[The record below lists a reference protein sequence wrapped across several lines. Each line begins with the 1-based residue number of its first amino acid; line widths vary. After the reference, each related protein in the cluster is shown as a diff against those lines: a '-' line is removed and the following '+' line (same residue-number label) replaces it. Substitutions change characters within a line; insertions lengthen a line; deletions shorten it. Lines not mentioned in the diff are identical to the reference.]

1 MVAPG
6 DRRFVGVDG
15 AGVTAL
21 TVFWFGVCVLLSRGQ
36 SYQSVAVGRYRRVAV
51 PAPLASGTVC
61 LETFGYGRDGTDFVA
76 MGVVDCRVD
85 WCRLGCNLAR
95 ENIAK
100 VNTGITLCGFFG
112 IITP

>member
-1 MVAPG
+1 L
-6 DRRFVGVDG
+6 RRGIVGVGG

-21 TVFWFGVCVLLSRGQ
+21 TVFWFGVCVLQSRGQ
-36 SYQSVAVGRYRRVAV
+36 SHQSVAVGRHRRVV
-51 PAPLASGTVC
+51 LPAALAPGTVR
-61 LETFGYGRDGTDFVA
+61 LGAFGYGRDGIDFVA

-100 VNTGITLCGFFG
+100 VNTGITLRGFFG